1 MSTGMGS
8 PRTRSV
14 DGGALPSPRLVS
26 NIVFTQKDKN
36 HEDRRLT
43 LLVMSWGQFTEHDVV
58 FTPADTCK
66 SLSSINAT
74 YVVS

>member
-26 NIVFTQKDKN
+26 NIVFTQKDN
-36 HEDRRLT
+36 NEDRKLT
-43 LLVMSWGQFTEHDVV
+43 LLVMSWGQFTEHDVL

-66 SLSSINAT
+66 CLSSIDAT